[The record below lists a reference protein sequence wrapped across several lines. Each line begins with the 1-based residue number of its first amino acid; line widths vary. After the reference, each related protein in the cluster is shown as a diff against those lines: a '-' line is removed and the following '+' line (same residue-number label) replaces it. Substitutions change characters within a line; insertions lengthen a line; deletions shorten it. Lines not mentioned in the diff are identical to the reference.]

1 VGGSYSSEL
10 GPPYMESGP
19 PYMESGLP
27 YLAVR
32 TSNSGRLSAVL
43 YDYKEIAKGNF
54 CVKHS
59 AVENGN

>member
-1 VGGSYSSEL
+1 
-10 GPPYMESGP
+10 MESGP